1 MGPRKGRLCSIEG
14 HPVSPHIKGR
24 TMSGIVEAVDLRKNY
39 GDFTAVDGVTFQV
52 QERECYGL
60 LGPNG
65 AGKTSIIRMI
75 YGFSPLSS
83 GNMRVF
89 DLNIRDGWREIRS
102 RIGVCQQENA
112 LDPDLS
118 VEENLM
124 VFAGY
129 FRIPS
134 GTSRA
139 KTEELLHFF
148 ALEHKRKAKVMDLS
162 GGLARRLTV
171 ARALIND
178 PDLLIL
184 DEPTTGLDPQSRHQL
199 WDKLIELQAKGMT
212 LILTTHYMEEA
223 ARLCNRLMIIDR
235 GKILVEGNPEEL
247 IKRYAGDSVVE
258 IEGADKDLEEYLR
271 QEGVRHDILNRRTIV
286 YADNAAGEYIRAR
299 FCTEKCTFRM
309 TTLEDV
315 FLRLTGRELRE

>member
-1 MGPRKGRLCSIEG
+1 MR
-14 HPVSPHIKGR
+14 
-24 TMSGIVEAVDLRKNY
+24 GIVEAVDLRKNY
-39 GDFTAVDGVTFQV
+39 GDLPAVDGVTFTV

-83 GNMRVF
+83 GHMRVF
-89 DLNIRDGWREIRS
+89 DLDIRDGWRVIRS

-134 GTSRA
+134 GTA
-139 KTEELLHFF
+139 KIKTEELLHFF

-171 ARALIND
+171 ARALINN
-178 PDLLIL
+178 PELLIL

-199 WDKLIELQAKGMT
+199 WDKLIELRAKGMT

-223 ARLCNRLMIIDR
+223 ARLCDRVMIIDH
-235 GKILVEGNPEEL
+235 GKILVEGNPEAL
-247 IKRYAGDSVVE
+247 TKRYAGDSVVE
-258 IEGADKDLEEYLR
+258 IEGAPIDLEKYL
-271 QEGVRHDILNRRTIV
+271 QQKGLPHDVLTQRIIV
-286 YADNAAGEYIRAR
+286 YADNASGEYIRTR
-299 FCTEKCTFRM
+299 FCTERCTFRM
-309 TTLEDV
+309 ATLEDV
-315 FLRLTGRELRE
+315 FLRLTGRGLRE